1 MATEHWLVKMMIGS
15 VEIRTVYSG
24 ATQIKAALVSRLSCN
39 RVGTRFITRGV
50 DDDGHVANFVETEQL
65 ILTDSDVSSHVQIR
79 GSIPLF
85 WEQPGVNVG
94 SHKV

>member
-1 MATEHWLVKMMIGS
+1 MI
-15 VEIRTVYSG
+15 
-24 ATQIKAALVSRLSCN
+24 SRRSN
-39 RVGTRFITRGV
+39 RRAGTRFFRRGA
-50 DDDGHVANFVETEQL
+50 DPSGDVANFVETEQL

-94 SHKV
+94 SHKVEHE